1 MTAPNHIIGGI
12 VITGL
17 FGSFLNL
24 NILLSPIYIAST
36 IVGALIPDID
46 YTKST
51 IGKIFRPI
59 SKYLNRR
66 FGHRTITHSLIAM
79 FGSFLLFAIIESTFF
94 DRTTTSKIYLLG
106 FFSHLVLDMMTVQ
119 GVPLFYPFL
128 RNPCVLPGNPNA
140 RFKTGNLHSETL
152 IFCFFCVSMIFL
164 QPLFQNGF
172 WTQYNRYFGTPKH
185 LASEFH
191 KSPDALNV
199 KYTVKKGTEIIK
211 GNGICI
217 SASDAGIILLEENG
231 FHLLNR
237 EKYTI
242 LEVIPEHIGKQLIFK
257 ENQFFNI
264 SIDSLNSLV
273 QKYPIQKLELFA
285 NQSFEY
291 FQNNISS
298 TTKKINLKYPEELF
312 FREIKTS
319 SDTTSILFFPNPK
332 TQTLQKQLKNLFHQK
347 AKNEFLLLQK
357 EKTLD
362 SLKQYFYNSKNISEK
377 EETYNKIKTLEKI
390 KTPVFDN
397 SKIDE
402 LQLKIS
408 ELKKMDGN
416 KYLEQKLEALK
427 IKKEAVINETVFTGS
442 ITFIILN

>member
-1 MTAPNHIIGGI
+1 MH
-12 VITGL
+12 
-17 FGSFLNL
+17 SML
-24 NILLSPIYIAST
+24 NIPSKKELKLS
-36 IVGALIPDID
+36 
-46 YTKST
+46 K
-51 IGKIFRPI
+51 
-59 SKYLNRR
+59 
-66 FGHRTITHSLIAM
+66 
-79 FGSFLLFAIIESTFF
+79 E
-94 DRTTTSKIYLLG
+94 
-106 FFSHLVLDMMTVQ
+106 
-119 GVPLFYPFL
+119 
-128 RNPCVLPGNPNA
+128 
-140 RFKTGNLHSETL
+140 
-152 IFCFFCVSMIFL
+152 
-164 QPLFQNGF
+164 
-172 WTQYNRYFGTPKH
+172 
-185 LASEFH
+185 
-191 KSPDALNV
+191 
-199 KYTVKKGTEIIK
+199 
-211 GNGICI
+211 NGICI
-217 SASDAGIILLEENG
+217 SASDAGIVLLEENG

-298 TTKKINLKYPEELF
+298 TTKKINLEYPEELF

-362 SLKQYFYNSKNISEK
+362 SLKQHFYNSKNISEK